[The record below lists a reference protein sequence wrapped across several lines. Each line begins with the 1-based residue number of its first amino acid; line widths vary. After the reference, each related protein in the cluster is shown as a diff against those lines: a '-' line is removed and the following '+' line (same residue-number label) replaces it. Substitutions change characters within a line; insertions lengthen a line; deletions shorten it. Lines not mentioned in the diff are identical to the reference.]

1 MFLDRLAIAA
11 LAWTSHRLCA
21 LYGTKPVLAPKPKPI
36 PYRAAA
42 SKPKRTI
49 GRVRQKLEH
58 LPSIDEDSVE
68 VSDVRAPDAD
78 LLRSMDLLEEGAQ
91 PW

>member
-11 LAWTSHRLCA
+11 LAWTSNRLCA
-21 LYGTKPVLAPKPKPI
+21 LYTTKTQLAPKPKPI
-36 PYRAAA
+36 PYSMA
-42 SKPKRTI
+42 PKRRTD
-49 GRVRQKLEH
+49 RVRQRIEP
-58 LPSIDEDSVE
+58 LPSIEEDSVE

-91 PW
+91 SW